1 MTVATVRSTVR
12 TKVAAVSGVQN
23 VDVEQP
29 YGRNPEKAAQA
40 RMEGDTPHFW
50 LVGVNSLESGG
61 GAGYLEP
68 RRRVRIE
75 GYLGLR
81 AESPD
86 GVSSYVRAANLEA
99 AVEAALADPAFTLDV
114 ESLVPDGEIP
124 TVDVTIGDRSFTCH
138 RIGITAVIVE
148 VT

>member
-29 YGRNPEKAAQA
+29 YGRSPEKAAQS
-40 RMEGDTPHFW
+40 RMEEDTPHFW
-50 LVGVNSLESGG
+50 LVSVNSLESGG

-75 GYLGLR
+75 GFLGL
-81 AESPD
+81 SPED
-86 GVSSYVRAANLEA
+86 PSGVSSYVRAANLEA

>member
-29 YGRNPEKAAQA
+29 YGRNPVEAASD
-40 RMEGDTPHFW
+40 RMDGDKPHFW
-50 LVGVNSLESGG
+50 LVSVNSLESGG

-75 GYLGLR
+75 GFLGLDP
-81 AESPD
+81 ESDD
-86 GVSSYVRAANLEA
+86 GVSSYVKAANLEA

-124 TVDVTIGDRSFTCH
+124 TVDVTIGDRSYTCH
-138 RIGITAVIVE
+138 RIGLTAIIIE
-148 VT
+148 VS